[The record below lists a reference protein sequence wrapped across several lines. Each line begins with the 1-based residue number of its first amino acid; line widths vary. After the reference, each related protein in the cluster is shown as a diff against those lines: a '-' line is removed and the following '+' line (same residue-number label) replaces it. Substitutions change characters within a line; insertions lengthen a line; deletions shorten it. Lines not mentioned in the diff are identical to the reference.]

1 MGDGLT
7 PTIMTA
13 NVVVIGAG
21 VVGLST
27 AINIQRLVPSC
38 SVTIVAEDV
47 VDGTTSVGAGA
58 IFRPTEEYLPGVDIQ
73 RARQWIRDG
82 WEHFSSLALSEHSGP
97 AGIAITPSFMLSRA
111 EIKVKDIQLLNIICS
126 LFSLTHVTLFSRLQL
141 KDTYDNKTKM

>member
-1 MGDGLT
+1 MFKNCVNIAKFSSGSSF
-7 PTIMTA
+7 PAVQYCNVFSVMTA

-73 RARQWIRDG
+73 RARY
-82 WEHFSSLALSEHSGP
+82 
-97 AGIAITPSFMLSRA
+97 T
-111 EIKVKDIQLLNIICS
+111 
-126 LFSLTHVTLFSRLQL
+126 
-141 KDTYDNKTKM
+141 